1 MEALHKQVMPFVL
14 RRTKAQVLQ
23 DLPPKIIQDI
33 FCDMSPLQVG
43 RVGAYPLSPL
53 LLGSLGQTGLFFLT
67 GSALSGIDVPILGLP
82 NVCWASGC
90 PWEGRRGAL
99 SDGTWNSG

>member
-43 RVGAYPLSPL
+43 RVGAYALSPL
-53 LLGSLGQTGLFFLT
+53 C
-67 GSALSGIDVPILGLP
+67 SAH
-82 NVCWASGC
+82 W
-90 PWEGRRGAL
+90 GRQACF
-99 SDGTWNSG
+99 S